1 MAALNAWMNGE
12 WVGTWHVQ
20 RGTHIFT
27 YAPTWLESEK
37 SRPLSL
43 SLPLTRT
50 LEIKGEV
57 VANYFDNLLPDSA
70 RIRERIARR
79 FKTKTL
85 DTFALLEAI
94 GPIAWVLCNC
104 CPKQAHRMDGTASS
118 VNH

>member
-1 MAALNAWMNGE
+1 MAELNAWMNGE

-94 GPIAWVLCNC
+94 GRDCVGAVQLLPEARRAG
-104 CPKQAHRMDGTASS
+104 QTGG
-118 VNH
+118 